1 MIILDEFGNPY
12 PDDAF
17 PPPPDINEPVL
28 GFTRVFGKG
37 DLEGLTFD
45 IKKMIEEMEWVAP
58 IYSKPFFLVAGD
70 AGGVFG
76 TPVVGPAVVIT
87 ITKETHSNGKPR

>member
-17 PPPPDINEPVL
+17 PPPDINEPVL

-37 DLEGLTFD
+37 DLEGFTFD
-45 IKKMIEEMEWVAP
+45 IKKMIEEMEW
-58 IYSKPFFLVAGD
+58 VAGD

-76 TPVVGPAVVIT
+76 TPVVGPAVAIT
-87 ITKETHSNGKPR
+87 ITKEMHSNGKPR